1 MSFHHSKRNPKQRKS
16 TKEHT
21 FRGKTGGSDHRIQI
35 EQEITSSHPK
45 KDKNPFTQGGR
56 VTLYGR
62 KPVLE
67 ALQDPAILPQ
77 KLFLAHRAEGSI
89 IREILELADHVGLP
103 IERMNALELS
113 RISKQGKQ
121 DQGVALDVQAP
132 HHKKLDE
139 AVNELKVLLSQGA
152 LKYPIFLL
160 DGVQTPANLGMILR
174 SLCASG
180 VTAVI
185 LPRRG
190 CAPLNPLAVKASAGV
205 ALKAPVW
212 HCETAFEAAQVLS
225 KLGIK
230 LYGLRGDEASCLY
243 TQVTDSDGAW
253 VLGNESAG
261 VSDDVGTLITD
272 WVSIPMNT
280 GVESLNA
287 AVAASVVAFELTRRR
302 LTQRNT

>member
-1 MSFHHSKRNPKQRKS
+1 MR
-16 TKEHT
+16 
-21 FRGKTGGSDHRIQI
+21 
-35 EQEITSSHPK
+35 
-45 KDKNPFTQGGR
+45 GGR

-67 ALQDPAILPQ
+67 ALQDPSVLPQ

-89 IREILELADHVGLP
+89 IREITQLAEQVGLP
-103 IERMNALELS
+103 IERLDALELS

-132 HHKKLDE
+132 HHKALSEALSELSEKLE
-139 AVNELKVLLSQGA
+139 RGESLHR
-152 LKYPIFLL
+152 PIFLL

-180 VTAVI
+180 VTGVI

-205 ALKAPVW
+205 ALKAPLW
-212 HCETAFEAAQVLS
+212 SCETALEAASALS
-225 KLGIK
+225 ELGLI
-230 LYGLRGDEASCLY
+230 LFGLRGEEARCLY
-243 TQVTDSDGAW
+243 TELEGVEGVW
-253 VLGNESAG
+253 VLGNESEG
-261 VSDDVGTLITD
+261 VSAEVGALIDV
-272 WVSIPMNT
+272 WVSIPMSS

-287 AVAASVVAFELTRRR
+287 AVAASVVSCELSRRR
-302 LTQRNT
+302 LSSGR